1 MLLLAV
7 SLRGA
12 VLAEIVAVEQM
23 LTHAAA
29 RRVEGGCVVGHA
41 SYGFKDDR
49 VVCGI
54 RRCDAPGER
63 RVASNQHRRNGKRI
77 DVLKTPNDRVTGVQ
91 HIVATHLIRG
101 QLVGYG
107 NGTVKVVGVSSP

>member
-1 MLLLAV
+1 M
-7 SLRGA
+7 
-12 VLAEIVAVEQM
+12 LAEVVAVEQM

-29 RRVEGGCVVGHA
+29 RRIEGGCVVGHA

-63 RVASNQHRRNGKRI
+63 RVASNPAPPEWQEDLLDLRRHLKRA
-77 DVLKTPNDRVTGVQ
+77 NDRVTGVQ
-91 HIVATHLIRG
+91 HIVATDLIRG
-101 QLVGYG
+101 QLVGDG
-107 NGTVKVVGVSSP
+107 NPDRQVVGVSVVP